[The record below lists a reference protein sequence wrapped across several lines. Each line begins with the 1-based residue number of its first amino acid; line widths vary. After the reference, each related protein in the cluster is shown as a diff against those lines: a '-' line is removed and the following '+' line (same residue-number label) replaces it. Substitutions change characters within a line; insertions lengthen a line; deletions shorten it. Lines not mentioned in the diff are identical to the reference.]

1 MNTMAK
7 KKIKLDLSGG
17 WRDVLEQAIDV
28 NDVYAIESDLE
39 DETAMEITD
48 RNCDIFSTL
57 IHNIR
62 EDDTILFSPSEIRI
76 LFGILMED
84 FVHMQNDLRETYEI
98 LSESIDVIKSYKELV
113 EEIID
118 EYGLD
123 IDED

>member
-1 MNTMAK
+1 MAK

-39 DETAMEITD
+39 DETALEITD
-48 RNCDIFSTL
+48 RNFIIFSKL
-57 IHNIR
+57 IHYIR

-76 LFGILMED
+76 LFGILIED
-84 FVHMQNDLRETYEI
+84 FVHLQNDLRETYEI

>member
-1 MNTMAK
+1 MAK

-84 FVHMQNDLRETYEI
+84 FVHMQNDLKETYEI

-118 EYGLD
+118 EYGLE

>member
-1 MNTMAK
+1 MAK

-39 DETAMEITD
+39 DETALEITD
-48 RNCDIFSTL
+48 RNFIIFSKL
-57 IHNIR
+57 IHYIR

-76 LFGILMED
+76 LFGILIED
-84 FVHMQNDLRETYEI
+84 FVHLQNDLKETYEI

-123 IDED
+123 IDEG

>member
-1 MNTMAK
+1 MAK

-118 EYGLD
+118 EYGLE
-123 IDED
+123 IDGD

>member
-1 MNTMAK
+1 MAK
-7 KKIKLDLSGG
+7 KKIKLDLLGG

-39 DETAMEITD
+39 DETALEITD

-84 FVHMQNDLRETYEI
+84 FVHLQNDLRETREI
-98 LSESIDVIKSYKELV
+98 MSESIDVIKSYKELV
-113 EEIID
+113 EEIVD

>member
-1 MNTMAK
+1 MAK

-48 RNCDIFSTL
+48 RNFIIFSKL
-57 IHNIR
+57 IHYIR

-84 FVHMQNDLRETYEI
+84 FVHMQNDLRETREI
-98 LSESIDVIKSYKELV
+98 MSESIDVIKSYKELV

-123 IDED
+123 IDEG

>member
-1 MNTMAK
+1 MAK
-7 KKIKLDLSGG
+7 KKIKIDLSGG

-48 RNCDIFSTL
+48 RNFIVFSKL
-57 IHNIR
+57 IHYIR
-62 EDDTILFSPSEIRI
+62 EDDTILFSPSEIRV
-76 LFGILMED
+76 LLGILMED
-84 FVHMQNDLRETYEI
+84 FVHLQNDLRETREI
-98 LSESIDVIKSYKELV
+98 LSESINVVKSYKELV

>member
-1 MNTMAK
+1 MAK

-39 DETAMEITD
+39 DETALEITD

-76 LFGILMED
+76 LFGLLMED
-84 FVHMQNDLRETYEI
+84 FVHLQNDLRETYGI

-123 IDED
+123 LDDD

>member
-1 MNTMAK
+1 MAK

-39 DETAMEITD
+39 DETALEITD

-84 FVHMQNDLRETYEI
+84 FVHLQNDLRETYGI

-123 IDED
+123 IDEE

>member
-1 MNTMAK
+1 MAK
-7 KKIKLDLSGG
+7 NKIKLDLSGG

-39 DETAMEITD
+39 DETALEITD
-48 RNCDIFSTL
+48 RNFIIFSKL
-57 IHNIR
+57 IHYIR

-118 EYGLD
+118 EYGLE

>member
-1 MNTMAK
+1 MAK

-17 WRDVLEQAIDV
+17 WRNVLEQAIDV
-28 NDVYAIESDLE
+28 NNVYAIESDLE
-39 DETAMEITD
+39 DETALEITD
-48 RNCDIFSTL
+48 RNFIIFSKL
-57 IHNIR
+57 IHYIR

-84 FVHMQNDLRETYEI
+84 FVHLQNDLRETYEI
-98 LSESIDVIKSYKELV
+98 MSESIDVIKSYKELV

-118 EYGLD
+118 EYGLE

>member
-1 MNTMAK
+1 MAK

-39 DETAMEITD
+39 DETALEITD
-48 RNCDIFSTL
+48 RNFIIFSKL
-57 IHNIR
+57 IHYIR

-84 FVHMQNDLRETYEI
+84 FVHLQNDLRETREI
-98 LSESIDVIKSYKELV
+98 MSESIDVIKSYKELV

>member
-1 MNTMAK
+1 MAK
-7 KKIKLDLSGG
+7 KKIKIDLSGG

-48 RNCDIFSTL
+48 RNFIIFSKL
-57 IHNIR
+57 IHYIR

-76 LFGILMED
+76 LFGILIED
-84 FVHMQNDLRETYEI
+84 FVHLQNDLRETREI
-98 LSESIDVIKSYKELV
+98 MSESIDVIKSYKELV

-118 EYGLD
+118 EYGLE

>member
-1 MNTMAK
+1 
-7 KKIKLDLSGG
+7 
-17 WRDVLEQAIDV
+17 
-28 NDVYAIESDLE
+28 
-39 DETAMEITD
+39 MEITD

-84 FVHMQNDLRETYEI
+84 FVHLQNDLRETYEI
-98 LSESIDVIKSYKELV
+98 LSECIDVIKSYKELV

-123 IDED
+123 IDEE

>member
-1 MNTMAK
+1 MAK

-48 RNCDIFSTL
+48 RNFIIFSKL
-57 IHNIR
+57 IHYIR
-62 EDDTILFSPSEIRI
+62 EDDTILFSPSEIRV

-84 FVHMQNDLRETYEI
+84 FVHLQNELRETREI
-98 LSESIDVIKSYKELV
+98 LSESIDVVKSYKELV

>member
-1 MNTMAK
+1 MAK

-48 RNCDIFSTL
+48 RNFIVFSKL
-57 IHNIR
+57 IHYIR

-84 FVHMQNDLRETYEI
+84 FVHMQNDLKETYEI

-123 IDED
+123 IDEG

>member
-1 MNTMAK
+1 MAK

-28 NDVYAIESDLE
+28 NDVYAIESNLE
-39 DETAMEITD
+39 EETALEITD

-84 FVHMQNDLRETYEI
+84 FVHLQNDLRETYGI

-123 IDED
+123 LDED

>member
-1 MNTMAK
+1 MAK

-48 RNCDIFSTL
+48 RNCVIFSTL

-118 EYGLD
+118 EYGLE

>member
-1 MNTMAK
+1 MAK

-39 DETAMEITD
+39 DETALEITD

-76 LFGILMED
+76 LFGILIED
-84 FVHMQNDLRETYEI
+84 FVHLQNDLRETYEI
-98 LSESIDVIKSYKELV
+98 MSESIDVIKSYKELV

-118 EYGLD
+118 EYGLE

>member
-1 MNTMAK
+1 MAK

-84 FVHMQNDLRETYEI
+84 FVHLQNDLRETYEI

-123 IDED
+123 IDEG

>member
-1 MNTMAK
+1 MAK

-62 EDDTILFSPSEIRI
+62 EDDAILFFPSEIRI
-76 LFGILMED
+76 LFGILMEN
-84 FVHMQNDLRETYEI
+84 FVHLQNDLRETYGI

-123 IDED
+123 LDED

>member
-1 MNTMAK
+1 MAK

-39 DETAMEITD
+39 DETALEITD
-48 RNCDIFSTL
+48 RNFIIFSKR
-57 IHNIR
+57 IHYIR

-76 LFGILMED
+76 LFGILIED
-84 FVHMQNDLRETYEI
+84 FVHLQNDLRETYEI
-98 LSESIDVIKSYKELV
+98 MSESIDVIKSYKELV

-118 EYGLD
+118 EYGLE

>member
-1 MNTMAK
+1 MAK

-39 DETAMEITD
+39 DETAMEITE
-48 RNCDIFSTL
+48 RNFIIFSKL
-57 IHNIR
+57 IHYIR

-84 FVHMQNDLRETYEI
+84 FVHMQNDLRETYGI

-123 IDED
+123 IDEG

>member
-1 MNTMAK
+1 MAK

-48 RNCDIFSTL
+48 RNYDIFSTL

>member
-1 MNTMAK
+1 MAK

-39 DETAMEITD
+39 DETALEITD
-48 RNCDIFSTL
+48 RNFIIFSKL
-57 IHNIR
+57 IHYIR

-76 LFGILMED
+76 LFGILIED
-84 FVHMQNDLRETYEI
+84 FVHLQNDLRETREI
-98 LSESIDVIKSYKELV
+98 MSESIDVIKSYKELV

-118 EYGLD
+118 EYGLE

>member
-1 MNTMAK
+1 MAK

-39 DETAMEITD
+39 DETALEITD
-48 RNCDIFSTL
+48 RNFIIFSKL
-57 IHNIR
+57 IHYIR

-76 LFGILMED
+76 LFGILIED
-84 FVHMQNDLRETYEI
+84 FVHLQNDLRETREI
-98 LSESIDVIKSYKELV
+98 MSESIDVIKSYKELV

>member
-1 MNTMAK
+1 MAK

-39 DETAMEITD
+39 DETALEITD

-62 EDDTILFSPSEIRI
+62 ENDTILFSPSEIRI

-84 FVHMQNDLRETYEI
+84 FVHLQNDLRETYGI

-123 IDED
+123 LDED

>member
-1 MNTMAK
+1 MAK

-39 DETAMEITD
+39 DETALEITD
-48 RNCDIFSTL
+48 RNFIIFSKL
-57 IHNIR
+57 IHYIR

>member
-1 MNTMAK
+1 MAK

-48 RNCDIFSTL
+48 RNFIIFSKL
-57 IHNIR
+57 IHYIR
-62 EDDTILFSPSEIRI
+62 EDDTILFSPSEIRM

-84 FVHMQNDLRETYEI
+84 FVHLQNDLRETREI
-98 LSESIDVIKSYKELV
+98 MSESIDVIKSYKELV

-123 IDED
+123 IDEG

>member
-1 MNTMAK
+1 MAK

-28 NDVYAIESDLE
+28 NDVYAIESDIE

-84 FVHMQNDLRETYEI
+84 FVHMQNDLKETYEI

-123 IDED
+123 IDEG

>member
-1 MNTMAK
+1 MAK

-28 NDVYAIESDLE
+28 NDVYANESDLE

-48 RNCDIFSTL
+48 RNFIVFSKL
-57 IHNIR
+57 IHYIR

-118 EYGLD
+118 EYGLE

>member
-1 MNTMAK
+1 MAK

-28 NDVYAIESDLE
+28 NDVYAIESNLE
-39 DETAMEITD
+39 DETALEITD
-48 RNCDIFSTL
+48 RNCDICATL

-84 FVHMQNDLRETYEI
+84 FVHLQNDLRETYGI

-123 IDED
+123 LDED

>member
-1 MNTMAK
+1 MAK

-39 DETAMEITD
+39 DETALEITD
-48 RNCDIFSTL
+48 RNFIIFSKL
-57 IHNIR
+57 IHYIR

-84 FVHMQNDLRETYEI
+84 FVHLQNDLRETREI
-98 LSESIDVIKSYKELV
+98 MSESIDVIKSYKELV

-118 EYGLD
+118 EYGLE

>member
-1 MNTMAK
+1 MAK

-39 DETAMEITD
+39 DETALEITD
-48 RNCDIFSTL
+48 RNFIIFSKL
-57 IHNIR
+57 IHYIR

-84 FVHMQNDLRETYEI
+84 FVHLQNDLRETYEI

-118 EYGLD
+118 EYGLEK
-123 IDED
+123 DED

>member
-1 MNTMAK
+1 MAK

-48 RNCDIFSTL
+48 RNFIIFSKL
-57 IHNIR
+57 IHYIR

-98 LSESIDVIKSYKELV
+98 MSESIDVIKSYKELV

>member
-1 MNTMAK
+1 MAK
-7 KKIKLDLSGG
+7 KKIKIDLSGG

-39 DETAMEITD
+39 DETALEITD
-48 RNCDIFSTL
+48 RNFIIFSKL
-57 IHNIR
+57 IHYIR

-84 FVHMQNDLRETYEI
+84 FVHMQNDLKETYEI

-123 IDED
+123 IDEG

>member
-1 MNTMAK
+1 MAK

-48 RNCDIFSTL
+48 RNFIVFSKL
-57 IHNIR
+57 IHYIR

-84 FVHMQNDLRETYEI
+84 FVHLQNELRETREI
-98 LSESIDVIKSYKELV
+98 LSESIDVVKSYKELV

-123 IDED
+123 IDEG

>member
-1 MNTMAK
+1 MAK

-28 NDVYAIESDLE
+28 NDVYAIESNLE
-39 DETAMEITD
+39 DETALEITD

-62 EDDTILFSPSEIRI
+62 GDDTILFSPSEIRI

-84 FVHMQNDLRETYEI
+84 FVHLQNDLRETYGI

-123 IDED
+123 LDED